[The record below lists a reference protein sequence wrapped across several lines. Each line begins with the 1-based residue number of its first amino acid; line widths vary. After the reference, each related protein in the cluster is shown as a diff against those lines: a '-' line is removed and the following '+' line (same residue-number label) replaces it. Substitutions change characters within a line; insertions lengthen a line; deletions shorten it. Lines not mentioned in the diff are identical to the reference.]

1 MEDWDQF
8 KAVEDNSPTVWD
20 RFASADEEEDVLSK
34 GLLALRSQSNKPIQ
48 DRLVSEDVEATD
60 TAKNHL
66 LHQDSIASGLKTAA
80 AAANNSYTARLDR
93 DLQDFSKPQEAAPDS
108 RVEAKK
114 PETLGEW
121 TRQAVGSYAQYLEE
135 DVADYRKRRAEKPN
149 QDRMGNL
156 GDTIS
161 EIGESI
167 PAGSPLAPVGLGL
180 QALGKTEA
188 GTGFARGYLGG
199 VETAGAGIRGMGETM
214 EREGGAAFMRKAG
227 EVTQAAGEKLT
238 SWGIPAAAALR
249 GPAEA
254 MKSLATGKGTE
265 GPSVLKQLGA
275 AVQKQAAYATAEIP
289 KAKVNSLEEIGWNPE
304 RVGDYT
310 MAKIGEG
317 LGSSSIFFTGGAI
330 GGLAGAGFSSFSL
343 GTGEVRQELER
354 AGITD
359 PKLIDQYSYVA
370 GSAIAVLDSI
380 IPAKLM
386 STLSSGVK
394 KELGKYAVA
403 KIAKSTM
410 QDAASE
416 GVTEAIQEAIS
427 IAAVAEA
434 KGDQAAIAAIRDL
447 EARQKAGA
455 VDPEQANERAAYG
468 LLALEAL
475 SKDWKRVAEAGV
487 AGALPGAV
495 MGGTGALGQS
505 GRDILSDD
513 QTRARGGTTDAKEG
527 STEAKQESAT
537 ETKQDKLAVPPE
549 AQAAEQQAQQDKV
562 SAESIRQWAVEQ
574 YGQTARVYQ
583 DADEFVVG
591 VHRPDG
597 SVDWKMVPKDVA
609 ESSAK
614 AATAAATSVAPK
626 QEAAPQ
632 PAEQVADA
640 AKPQEK
646 KAAQQEEVA
655 PTPEAVSEPQQA
667 ASATTE
673 PVQTA
678 VAGTVT
684 RKTSAAEARAGQET
698 EVAPQEAADVAE
710 TATAAQET
718 AKQSPELTEKA
729 FYDILESTAPLN
741 TKAIAKKL
749 GISAEE
755 VGALSAKAEK
765 SGWLTRTEGGK
776 LRRAH
781 AKKRPSR
788 EDVEAIQAM
797 AVAPSIIAGSPSA
810 KTPKVSEKY
819 ADIKEAINE
828 AALKMLPASVRVKM
842 VDAIKIATKR
852 ATDQL
857 LSARKGVTS
866 ERFPSAGTRTGVPG
880 LPTSASKQA
889 EMGTA
894 DVSES
899 GAARGLSAKDER
911 IIRQESAAVGPD
923 GKIIAGRRSRKAGA
937 SGSSGQNDTI
947 QPVGVTEE
955 FTTIAGMPGF
965 VTAIKVSK
973 AEARS
978 GVLAKLTYRF
988 YDKDNAPTADNIEMF
1003 VGNPQAQFEL
1013 TQHEDGAWE
1022 FGWSFLVPELRK
1034 KGIGTK
1040 VYAALEKDLGI
1051 RMSPSGTLT
1060 EDGYA
1065 FWKKRSPASV
1075 QWHVRTPLQ
1084 PGMYSSPRNI
1094 SEEFERI
1101 GRELDRLTNPK
1112 NTIASMTPA
1121 FRNEYIENYL
1131 NDRKKLLKLLI
1142 KMPAEAKAAR
1152 DSMFALPT
1160 SRGMSAE
1167 AKASVLAK
1175 MEAWKDDEELSDE
1188 VNMLNWK
1195 EMFFDGVAKVTSQ
1208 QSPRDL
1214 MRLSGIASS
1223 TEPLLFQIKDD
1234 FLRLRKKV
1242 NDSLLPTYD
1251 RYVISVVE
1259 LVRFVH
1265 AGDVNSAYGK
1275 LAEAVSL
1282 ANELMGET
1290 PTPLIKNVTQ
1300 FVRAAANTLGVQPL
1314 FALPG
1319 FYSPSIRA
1327 AESLSQTKGTGEQFW
1342 KQITKTPGVKKDEL
1356 DWMGLEE
1363 WLKDKKSVTKEELLT
1378 FMRANQIELENV
1390 VLSDRNAKYA
1400 EYAPPGGS
1408 NYREFLI
1415 RMSSLRYSDT
1425 PEISARI
1432 DAIDAEIA
1440 ALEKSGQPDEIIDAE
1455 RRALYREQNKL
1466 LSARLVPAY
1475 TSKHFKDQEIVHI
1488 RVEDREGENGE
1499 KLLNII
1505 EVQSDLHQTARKY
1518 GYKNPLTPD
1527 ERAEFESIQE
1537 ELNKIGESY
1546 FSEYYQNFFDAFTSG
1561 NETATEFVKS
1571 VDETAGKIARWNELS
1586 DKKFREN
1593 VAPPSA
1599 PFKGDLWLELAL
1611 KRVLQHAVENGYD
1624 AVSWLRSDQ
1633 IAAVVGAEP
1642 EKLQLQYDQKIGKFL
1657 NRYTKKW
1664 GGEVRQ
1670 GVIPSI
1676 SSESTMRQFQDILDG
1691 FDSSLDEVIMEEIV
1705 DVNDTMTPEE
1715 QRAGLPA
1722 AREKIID
1729 GLKKGIAN
1737 MASGMD
1743 AYQAFGVSRRHA
1755 ASRDLDAGLN
1765 FMIGHMFTSVG
1776 DATVEALTERMN
1788 EFSALADRKI
1798 LEMTSVPDSINS
1810 AEDIKAYADAFR
1822 TPVLE
1827 YLNSAI
1833 DRMKNG
1839 EDFYS
1844 AFGVRPGYTARDYIP
1859 ENVLPVIDDLIPTSV
1874 RPEKLGRNQ
1883 YLRVTDAMRKSIAE
1897 GQPLA
1902 MRRGPGEAE
1911 ALGQTNPYDQ
1921 IISLG
1926 MRAIELEAAIKGK
1939 TTLDEALRVFRHEVF
1954 EFFNAFG
1961 DAIYKPGEWEILK
1974 RAARKNGWIETNHVR
1989 DAYEKLYK
1997 GNMPDA
2003 ELESIL
2009 LKEAIAEQSS
2019 EYIIERKAYPKGI
2032 EGLFARL
2039 KDFITRVSNFL
2050 QGMSFNTWED
2060 VFQNLNKGEFK
2071 KRFEREFPEQSE
2083 AVQRESM
2090 QLPGSTQ
2097 IPDAVTPRAKPGT
2110 EKPQMSLTE
2119 IRDAV
2124 VEMLGLEVRR
2134 GRLDEGLKRAATK
2147 SGGELLGQY
2156 DPSTDIVRVR
2166 EMNNIEVIFHEAGHQ
2181 HINQKFKD
2189 RLGAEFVTAIKANA
2203 AELESLDPSGQQIV
2217 SEGFADFFRRYL
2229 LNHKIAKVKAPN
2241 FYAEFERLVKTSNPG
2256 LLAAMQ
2262 EIQKRVEEYQKAPSA
2277 GRVMSSVKSTVKS
2290 STAKQV
2296 LEDIKKY
2303 GPYVAMKWAKDF
2315 RTYLQRV
2322 YHSRV
2327 SDTNWVHLWTIEVAK
2342 NAETNNKQLDFSF
2355 WKNAGKQAQQLNNA
2369 YSIGWA
2375 DLTEGV
2381 HFIGSVRKGSVSFH
2395 DALTLAFGGEDRA
2408 QWSDEML
2415 NAFGSYLAARR
2426 GRWLWLRFQPEASAQ
2441 IQGTFTEPPQGQFK
2455 NGQWFVDASNNNTIR
2470 VWLNGRWEDEL
2481 SHAPDKNS
2489 RADHEQTVA
2498 SLEAEHPQFAEAAQ
2512 LVYKFMRDWSLKE
2525 YQAGFLTDKAFSQ
2538 RMQENDYVPWFRIMD
2553 KDGAYGPTNQKRKTP
2568 RNFRLHGSYRDFI
2581 NPIESITRMVYEGN
2595 YNIKLNTMKRTMQ
2608 EVAMASGVGYGHLA
2622 EPLNTTEARATKYNL
2637 FDALMSEAKK
2647 RGVTEVDAQSML
2659 NAVIGHIGD
2668 NGSSTIFRRGDIN
2681 ERGDQIIYYLQ
2692 KGEVKAFALADDDIG
2707 KGVFQFFQT
2716 LGDAPDFDSL
2726 VSWLAWPGKLM
2737 QIGITSHPR
2746 FQIWNL
2752 IRDQFQAPAMV
2763 PGYVPLISN
2772 AKTVVD
2778 NWYERSKDQG
2788 QPWNERLTA
2797 NAGIMAGMNSAAQ
2810 MEMRS
2815 NRDIKAMRKKG
2826 ISLRPVKADFWLG
2839 TMNPFSHEF
2848 WRWTEWGESSTRQ
2861 TIARIEFKHSKAELA
2876 KLYPGMP
2883 AEELEYIALEEAVFK
2898 SSNYVPYNRGGQKMS
2913 WLRQMIRFLN
2923 AGLQGMDRAFKVAL
2937 LAEMDSG
2944 QWATPRAIKK
2954 GAKSLASLAMPWFK
2968 HCNNDPLTAAEKKAL
2983 GRAFNYWSVI
2993 LTIAVIQNLIR
3004 AMGDDDD
3011 DALKEELTDYQDTT
3025 YIHVSL
3031 PFTKDVVA
3039 FFPRGFDL
3047 VGITSNAISTAYDA
3061 QWKKDPTARSKFV
3074 DSALKMVIPAHSVAG
3089 ADMYSGIFENY
3100 NRFTDRPVV
3109 SDYLKA
3115 GRIPEDQ
3122 HSPWVDPVS
3131 LSIGKT
3137 LGVSPNEVSFLMS
3150 KIGTQYYNDLTKVAI
3165 AASPNREALHW
3176 WEYPLVSSFFRDPS
3190 KYSKSKEKF
3199 YDVVK
3204 EYTQFAGSYGDRI
3217 KSRHPMEVKRYLDG
3231 LDPEVRAYVIAREH
3245 LDPDQKHLH
3254 PLMRMQ
3260 AISKATN
3267 SIMRDIVTDRLPP
3280 VGDKKKE
3287 GEYVILSPTEK
3298 RDAFDALR
3306 GIEMREMRR
3315 TLITLGTPGWAQKR
3329 DDLLPPDKYYEQ
3341 LKTALPKVWDIYQ
3354 ERTHGGRGGRDP
3366 MVYDFKR
3373 MKKMWPDIRRRLLDQ
3388 NLEAEI
3394 VASRGNIE
3402 LKTFRSEA
3410 REAMSM
3416 AD

>member
-1 MEDWDQF
+1 MDDWNQF
-8 KAVEDNSPTVWD
+8 KAVEENDSTVWD
-20 RFASADEEEDVLSK
+20 RFAPADEEEDVLSK
-34 GLLALRSQSNKPIQ
+34 GLLSLRSQSNKPIQ
-48 DRLVSEDVEATD
+48 DRLVSEDVKATD
-60 TAKNHL
+60 TAKDNL
-66 LHQDSIASGLKTAA
+66 LHQDGIASGLKTAA
-80 AAANNSYTARLDR
+80 AAANNSYTARLER
-93 DLQDFSKPQEAAPDS
+93 DLQDFSKPQEAAPAP
-108 RVEAKK
+108 VTEQKK
-114 PETLGEW
+114 PESLGEW
-121 TRQAVGSYAQYLEE
+121 TRQAVGSFAQYLEE
-135 DVADYRKRRAEKPN
+135 DVADYRKRRAEKPS
-149 QDRMGNL
+149 QDRMGNFGDAISSL
-156 GDTIS
+156 G
-161 EIGESI
+161 EAI
-167 PAGSPLAPVGLGL
+167 PLGSPLAPLGMGL
-180 QALGKTEA
+180 QSLGKTEA
-188 GTGFARGYLGG
+188 GTGFARGYIGG
-199 VETAGAGIRGMGETM
+199 VETAGAGLRGMGETL
-214 EREGGAAFMRKAG
+214 EREGGPAFMKKAG
-227 EVTQAAGEKLT
+227 EATQAAGEKLT
-238 SWGIPAAAALR
+238 ALGIPAAALLR
-249 GPAEA
+249 APAEA

-275 AVQKQAAYATAEIP
+275 AIEKQAAYGGAEIP
-289 KAKVNSLEEIGWNPE
+289 KAKVNSLEEIGWNPKK
-304 RVGDYT
+304 VGDYT

-330 GGLAGAGFSSFSL
+330 GGLPGAGFASFSL

-370 GSAIAVLDSI
+370 GSAIAVLDSVV
-380 IPAKLM
+380 PAKLM
-386 STLSSGVK
+386 SSLSSGVK

-505 GRDILSDD
+505 GRDVLFDD
-513 QTRARGGTTDAKEG
+513 QTRARGGATEAKEG

-549 AQAAEQQAQQDKV
+549 AQVAEQQAQQDKV

-614 AATAAATSVAPK
+614 AATAAATTAAPK
-626 QEAAPQ
+626 QEATPQ

-646 KAAQQEEVA
+646 QAAQQEEVA
-655 PTPEAVSEPQQA
+655 PAPEAVSEPQQA
-667 ASATTE
+667 APATTE

-678 VAGTVT
+678 VAGTIT

-718 AKQSPELTEKA
+718 AKQPPELTEKA

-749 GISAEE
+749 GVSAEE

-797 AVAPSIIAGSPSA
+797 AVAPSIIAGSPAA

-866 ERFPSAGTRTGVPG
+866 ERFPSAGARTGVPG

-889 EMGTA
+889 KMGAA

-937 SGSSGQNDTI
+937 SGRGGQNDTI

-955 FTTIAGMPGF
+955 FTTVAGMPGF
-965 VTAIKVSK
+965 VTAVKVSK

-1040 VYAALEKDLGI
+1040 VYAALEKDLSI

-1075 QWHVRTPLQ
+1075 QWHVQTPLW

-1101 GRELDRLTNPK
+1101 GRELDRLTNPE

-1121 FRNEYIENYL
+1121 FRNELIENYL

-1152 DSMFALPT
+1152 DSMFALP
-1160 SRGMSAE
+1160 
-1167 AKASVLAK
+1167 
-1175 MEAWKDDEELSDE
+1175 
-1188 VNMLNWK
+1188 
-1195 EMFFDGVAKVTSQ
+1195 
-1208 QSPRDL
+1208 
-1214 MRLSGIASS
+1214 
-1223 TEPLLFQIKDD
+1223 
-1234 FLRLRKKV
+1234 
-1242 NDSLLPTYD
+1242 
-1251 RYVISVVE
+1251 
-1259 LVRFVH
+1259 
-1265 AGDVNSAYGK
+1265 
-1275 LAEAVSL
+1275 
-1282 ANELMGET
+1282 
-1290 PTPLIKNVTQ
+1290 
-1300 FVRAAANTLGVQPL
+1300 
-1314 FALPG
+1314 G
-1319 FYSPSIRA
+1319 FYSPAIRA

-1390 VLSDRNAKYA
+1390 ELAQAKEEPA
-1400 EYAPPGGS
+1400 VRFQEYAPPGGS

-1415 RMSSLRYSDT
+1415 LMPSLRYSYT
-1425 PEISARI
+1425 PEMDARI

-1440 ALEKSGQPDEIIDAE
+1440 SLDKSGKPDDVIDAE

-1466 LSARLVPAY
+1466 LSAGQAPAY
-1475 TSKHFKDQEIVHI
+1475 TSKHFEDQEIVHI
-1488 RVEDREGENGE
+1488 RTDDREGENGE
-1499 KLLNII
+1499 KILNII
-1505 EVQSDLHQTARKY
+1505 EVQSDLHQAGRRVGY
-1518 GYKNPLTPD
+1518 GDVGT
-1527 ERAEFESIQE
+1527 
-1537 ELNKIGESY
+1537 
-1546 FSEYYQNFFDAFTSG
+1546 
-1561 NETATEFVKS
+1561 
-1571 VDETAGKIARWNELS
+1571 
-1586 DKKFREN
+1586 EN
-1593 VAPPSA
+1593 VAARKTKLESEVEKLLKEQEEPSWLDLPSEERRDRRRRIDALDAEIGELSRNVVPPDA

-1624 AVSWLRSDQ
+1624 AVIWSRSDQ
-1633 IAAVVGAEP
+1633 IARLVGADP
-1642 EKLQLQYDQKIGKFL
+1642 DKLKLQYDKKIGKFFET
-1657 NRYTKKW
+1657 YTNKW
-1664 GGEVRQ
+1664 GGRVSETT
-1670 GVIPSI
+1670 IPSI
-1676 SSESTMRQFQDILDG
+1676 SPDV
-1691 FDSSLDEVIMEEIV
+1691 SLDTVLDRLADVREWSVQNISDFVSDPGNVLPYDEKVIAAE
-1705 DVNDTMTPEE
+1705 
-1715 QRAGLPA
+1715 A
-1722 AREKIID
+1722 ARAST
-1729 GLKKGIAN
+1729 IAK
-1737 MASGMD
+1737 
-1743 AYQAFGVSRRHA
+1743 
-1755 ASRDLDAGLN
+1755 
-1765 FMIGHMFTSVG
+1765 
-1776 DATVEALTERMN
+1776 VEAGVARMR
-1788 EFSALADRKI
+1788 A
-1798 LEMTSVPDSINS
+1798 
-1810 AEDIKAYADAFR
+1810 
-1822 TPVLE
+1822 
-1827 YLNSAI
+1827 
-1833 DRMKNG
+1833 G

-1844 AFGVRPGYTARDYIP
+1844 AFDTKPGPKALDYLGEELAAVFDRVIP
-1859 ENVLPVIDDLIPTSV
+1859 EATSFGV
-1874 RPEKLGRNQ
+1874 NQ
-1883 YLRVTDAMRKSIAE
+1883 QIEITDAMRRSIAE

-1902 MRRGPGEAE
+1902 MRRDPGEAE
-1911 ALGQTNPYDQ
+1911 ALGQTNPNDQ

-1926 MRAIELEAAIKGK
+1926 MRAIELEAAMKGK
-1939 TTLDEALRVFRHEVF
+1939 SPIEEALRVFRHEVL

-1961 DAIYKPGEWEILK
+1961 DAIFKPGEWAVLEK
-1974 RAARKNGWIETNHVR
+1974 AARKGGWIETTHVR
-1989 DAYEKLYK
+1989 DAYENLYK
-1997 GNMPDA
+1997 GKMPDA

-2009 LKEAIAEQSS
+2009 LKEAIAEQFS
-2019 EYIIERKAYPKGI
+2019 EYLAERKTYPKGI

-2050 QGMSFNTWED
+2050 QGNGFNTWED
-2060 VFQNLNKGEFK
+2060 VFQKINKGEFK
-2071 KRFEREFPEQSE
+2071 RRFEGEFPEQSE

-2156 DPSTDIVRVR
+2156 DPNTDIVRVR

-2181 HINQKFKD
+2181 QINQKFKD
-2189 RLGAEFVTAIKANA
+2189 RLGAEFLTAVKANA

-2241 FYAEFERLVKTSNPG
+2241 FYAEFERLVKASNPG

-2303 GPYVAMKWAKDF
+2303 GPYVSMKWAKDF

-2327 SDTNWVHLWTIEVAK
+2327 SDTNWVHLWNIEAAK
-2342 NAETNNKQLDFSF
+2342 NAERNNKQLDFSF

-2441 IQGTFTEPPQGQFK
+2441 IQGTFTEPPQGQFQ

-2498 SLEAEHPQFAEAAQ
+2498 SLEAEHPQFEEAAQ

-2553 KDGAYGPTNQKRKTP
+2553 KDGAYGPTDQKRKTP

-2668 NGSSTIFRRGDIN
+2668 NGSSTIFKRGDIN

-2954 GAKSLASLAMPWFK
+2954 GAKSLASLVMPWFK

-3061 QWKKDPTARSKFV
+3061 QWKKDPTAKSKFV
-3074 DSALKMVIPAHSVAG
+3074 DSALKMVIPAHSLAG

-3280 VGDKKKE
+3280 AGDKKKE
-3287 GEYVILSPTEK
+3287 GDYVILSPTEK

-3366 MVYDFKR
+3366 MVYDFKQ